1 MVVRSFCKPV
11 FEEEAL
17 RKLGA
22 SSPLEF
28 SNKYKDVSL
37 KSFIFGISVQ
47 GLDLNTFDSDLKIIR
62 LTTKTFIL
70 IGDVLEWRETFLKN
84 SGEFLD
90 LVFDIIKEDNR
101 IFKLKKENDKWT
113 LR

>member
-1 MVVRSFCKPV
+1 LIVRSFCKPV

-22 SSPLEF
+22 SSLLEY
-28 SNKYKDVSL
+28 SNKYKDDAL
-37 KSFIFGISVQ
+37 RTIIFGISVQ
-47 GLDLNTFDSDLKIIR
+47 GVDLNTFVSDLKIIR
-62 LTTKTFIL
+62 LTSKTLLFIGN
-70 IGDVLEWRETFLKN
+70 ILEWREAFLKN
-84 SGEFLD
+84 EGEFLD